1 MTTMIMI
8 LTPSRAFP
16 FRLDEWGRDSNRD
29 VHVYDGGTTV
39 ATFDASSVVAVFQNL
54 TPDDFDRLV
63 ESLEADVADV
73 IDPNNQNEAENTTNT

>member
-1 MTTMIMI
+1 VTATETYTSTTAE
-8 LTPSRAFP
+8 R
-16 FRLDEWGRDSNRD
+16 
-29 VHVYDGGTTV
+29 TV

-63 ESLEADVADV
+63 ESVDVDVADV